1 MKGAGKIMKMNRIA
15 AVLTASAILAASGCG
30 GGGRTPAATEASQTT
45 SASQTGNTVTTEN
58 AANVIFTEAEVKEI
72 DKDQP
77 TGTIKI
83 LIYYDLV
90 GSAADLVDLFE
101 SRYGGTIEQE
111 ICSSGTAYFE
121 KLGTLVASDLSPDI
135 TRYEWASFPHGIS
148 RNMYTPIDSY
158 IDLDSELWVGM
169 KGIAEE
175 YAYNGKHYYVPYT
188 LSSNFAIN
196 YNRLVLEEYGLEDP
210 MELYMNGEWT
220 WDSFRDLL
228 RKWCDIS
235 PDHIGYTGVG
245 AMSFIAT
252 TGTKIVDVKG
262 TEIINNLN
270 SEKIVRCMEYL
281 EDLCKQGLTGE
292 GYIDPGE
299 AFVDGNLLFLG
310 MEPVWSYGAAC
321 ESLYRKNIEYD
332 MVFVPFPRDPVADN
346 YYIAYD
352 SFGYMI
358 PSGAKNIKGA
368 VDWITLNREEKTNPD
383 NIAKERSEQTDSSTK
398 YYGKCPECKY
408 SYIENNTEEL
418 TVCPNCGTARKVK
431 FNAYYSETQY
441 DLLQD
446 MITPENGKFVMLFDN
461 VNGFNSDLSSMF
473 QGGDESLL
481 DGPLWAG
488 ASFTQLRESYYYPI
502 ESILDEYREKLK
514 NS

>member
-1 MKGAGKIMKMNRIA
+1 MAMKRTGIKA
-15 AVLTASAILAASGCG
+15 ALLAAALMLTAGCS
-30 GGGRTPAATEASQTT
+30 GGGRGQTAQNSAAAD
-45 SASQTGNTVTTEN
+45 NVTTTR
-58 AANVIFTEAEVKEI
+58 AADVIFEEAEVKEI
-72 DKDQP
+72 DEDQP

-90 GSAADLVDLFE
+90 GASEDLVDLFE
-101 SRYGGTIEQE
+101 TRYGGSIEQE
-111 ICSSGTAYFE
+111 ICGSGTAYFE
-121 KLGTLVASDLSPDI
+121 RLGTLVAADLSPDI

-158 IDLDSELWVGM
+158 IDLDSDLWKGM
-169 KGIAEE
+169 KDIAEE

-196 YNRLVLEEYGLEDP
+196 YNKLVLQEYGLPDP
-210 MELYMNGEWT
+210 LDLYRNGEWT
-220 WDSFRDLL
+220 WDTFRDLL
-228 RKWCDIS
+228 VKWCDAS

-245 AMSFIAT
+245 AMSFVAT
-252 TGTKIVDVKG
+252 TGTKLIEVSD
-262 TEIINNLN
+262 TEIINNTKAE
-270 SEKIVRCMEYL
+270 SVQHCMEYL
-281 EDLCKQGLTGE
+281 EDLCRQGLTGE

-310 MEPVWSYGAAC
+310 MEPTWTYGAAC
-321 ESLYRKNIEYD
+321 ESLFRKNIEYE
-332 MVFVPFPRDPVADN
+332 MAFLPFPRDPSADN

-358 PSGAKNIKGA
+358 PAGAQNIKGA
-368 VDWITLNREEKTNPD
+368 VDWITLNRVEKTDPENVATER
-383 NIAKERSEQTDSSTK
+383 AKATDSGTK
-398 YYGKCPECKY
+398 YYPKCPDCKY
-408 SYIENNTEEL
+408 SYIENNTDEL
-418 TVCPNCGTARKVK
+418 TVCPNCGAARKVR
-431 FNAYYSETQY
+431 FNAYYTEEQY

-461 VNGFNSDLSSMF
+461 VNGFNADLSDIF

-481 DGPLWAG
+481 DGPLYG
-488 ASFTQLRESYYYPI
+488 NASFTQLRESYYNSI
-502 ESILDEYREKLK
+502 ETILDDYREKLK

>member
-1 MKGAGKIMKMNRIA
+1 MIRKTKIA
-15 AVLTASAILAASGCG
+15 AALASAAILLTAGCG
-30 GGGRTPAATEASQTT
+30 GGRAPAATEQGQTSAETTAAQTT
-45 SASQTGNTVTTEN
+45 VN
-58 AANVIFTEAEVKEI
+58 AANVIFEEKEAAAI

-77 TGTIKI
+77 TGTIKL

-90 GSAADLVDLFE
+90 GASADLVDLFE
-101 SRYGGTIEQE
+101 SRYGGTIDQE

-121 KLGTLVASDLSPDI
+121 RLGTLVAADDSPDI

-148 RNMYTPIDSY
+148 RNMYTPIDTY
-158 IDLDSELWVGM
+158 IDLDSDLWSGM
-169 KGIAEE
+169 KNVAEE
-175 YAYNGKHYYVPYT
+175 FAYNGKHYYVPYM

-196 YNRLVLEEYGLEDP
+196 YNRKVLEEYGLSDP
-210 MELYMNGEWT
+210 MELYKEGEWT

-252 TGTKIVDVKG
+252 TGTKVIDVKN

-270 SEKIVRCMEYL
+270 SDKIVRCMEFL
-281 EDLCKQGLTGE
+281 EDIYRQGLTGE
-292 GYIDPGE
+292 GYVDPGE
-299 AFVDGNLLFLG
+299 AFVDGKTLFLG

-321 ESLYRKNIEYD
+321 ESLYKKNIDYD
-332 MVFVPFPRDPVADN
+332 MAFVPFPRDPNADN

-358 PSGAKNIKGA
+358 PAGAKNIKGA
-368 VDWITLNREEKTNPD
+368 VDWITLNREEKTDPENM
-383 NIAKERSEQTDSSTK
+383 AKEKQEQTDSSTK

-408 SYIENNTEEL
+408 SYVENKTEDL
-418 TVCPNCGTARKVK
+418 TECPNCGAPRKVR
-431 FNAYYSETQY
+431 FNAYYSEEQY

-461 VNGFNSDLSSMF
+461 VNGFNADLSAMF
-473 QGGDESLL
+473 QGSEESLL
-481 DGPLWAG
+481 DGPVFAG

-502 ESILDEYREKLK
+502 ETILDDYREKLK

>member
-1 MKGAGKIMKMNRIA
+1 MTMKKNRIA
-15 AVLTASAILAASGCG
+15 AVLAAATILAASGCG
-30 GGGRTPAATEASQTT
+30 NSGRAPATGETGQTASAAQTEA
-45 SASQTGNTVTTEN
+45 AVTTEN
-58 AANVIFTEAEVKEI
+58 PANVIFTEAEVKEI
-72 DKDQP
+72 DENQP
-77 TGTIKI
+77 TGTVKL

-90 GSAADLVDLFE
+90 GASADLVDLFE
-101 SRYGGTIEQE
+101 SRYGGTIDQE
-111 ICSSGTAYFE
+111 ICSSGNAYFE
-121 KLGTLVASDLSPDI
+121 RLGTLVAADSSPDI

-158 IDLDSELWVGM
+158 IDLDSDLWVGM
-169 KGIAEE
+169 KDIAEQFR
-175 YAYNGKHYYVPYT
+175 YNGKHYYVPYM

-196 YNRLVLEEYGLEDP
+196 YNRRVIEEYGLTDP
-210 MELYMNGEWT
+210 MELYRNGEWT
-220 WDSFRDLL
+220 WDTFRDLL

-252 TGTKIVDVKG
+252 TGTKIIDVQD

-281 EDLCKQGLTGE
+281 EDLYRQGLTGT
-292 GYIDPGE
+292 GYVDPGE
-299 AFVDGNLLFLG
+299 AFVDGNTLFLG
-310 MEPVWSYGAAC
+310 MEPVWTYGAAC
-321 ESLYRKNIEYD
+321 ESLYKKNIEYD
-332 MVFVPFPRDPVADN
+332 MVFLPFPRDPNADN

-358 PSGAKNIKGA
+358 PAGAKNIKGA
-368 VDWITLNREEKTNPD
+368 IDWITLNREEKTDPENV
-383 NIAKERSEQTDSSTK
+383 AKEKAEQTDSSSK

-408 SYIENNTEEL
+408 SFVENNTEEL
-418 TVCPNCGTARKVK
+418 TECPNCGAARKVK
-431 FNAYYSETQY
+431 FNAYYSEEQY
-441 DLLQD
+441 DILQD

-461 VNGFNSDLSSMF
+461 VNGFNADLGAMF

-502 ESILDEYREKLK
+502 ETILDDYREKLK